1 MGAKSACSVFA
12 RPAGAA
18 PRSTNATWRLQN
30 SRKSALFSWSNHKIS
45 PAALCNDRNGHITA
59 ENRECF
65 YFGGPGARGPR
76 TCGWEH
82 TFREINLAPPSHTT
96 DTQVEPVGRA
106 RGATDGG
113 LVQHDGLARPRAARP
128 TGRRL
133 RLRRARP
140 SAIQRSCVTYSHNEP
155 PAPTCAHACALATRL
170 YNGKTDTR

>member
-1 MGAKSACSVFA
+1 MVQSCIPQLMGAKSACSVFA

-82 TFREINLAPPSHTT
+82 TFREINLAPPCCRRRRDPLQHRCGCCTPPT
-96 DTQVEPVGRA
+96 VEVTPDAQSIHSLPRRKLLRESTVSAPNLEKLSSDCLRRSLRVA
-106 RGATDGG
+106 
-113 LVQHDGLARPRAARP
+113 LAR
-128 TGRRL
+128 
-133 RLRRARP
+133 
-140 SAIQRSCVTYSHNEP
+140 S
-155 PAPTCAHACALATRL
+155 ACA
-170 YNGKTDTR
+170 

>member
-18 PRSTNATWRLQN
+18 PRSTNATWRIQN

-59 ENRECF
+59 ENREMF

-82 TFREINLAPPSHTT
+82 TFREINLAPPRRSRRPDEPCEPQRQTT
-96 DTQVEPVGRA
+96 RTLRSDPTRSAQPRSTGARGYRTSALRPSDPSRRRVLMSRAHRA
-106 RGATDGG
+106 RSLIMTT
-113 LVQHDGLARPRAARP
+113 LPW
-128 TGRRL
+128 RR
-133 RLRRARP
+133 
-140 SAIQRSCVTYSHNEP
+140 C
-155 PAPTCAHACALATRL
+155 
-170 YNGKTDTR
+170 

>member
-18 PRSTNATWRLQN
+18 PRSTSATWRLQN

-82 TFREINLAPPSHTT
+82 TFREINLAPPNVEREELAQPEAGEADVQLYNLTT
-96 DTQVEPVGRA
+96 D
-106 RGATDGG
+106 
-113 LVQHDGLARPRAARP
+113 PREAENIAARHP
-128 TGRRL
+128 EEVARLQAILDRIRADDGTGR
-133 RLRRARP
+133 
-140 SAIQRSCVTYSHNEP
+140 
-155 PAPTCAHACALATRL
+155 
-170 YNGKTDTR
+170 